1 MRKMGFKFGEGLG
14 KNRQGIVNPIEAHKR
29 VRKVGLGA
37 AGTERTKQSR
47 IHFPTE
53 NDKKE
58 VEDDQTVSFFFQFY
72 SKVKRYTLLT

>member
-58 VEDDQTVSFFFQFY
+58 TEDDQTVSFFSILFKMLIF
-72 SKVKRYTLLT
+72 VLG

>member
-58 VEDDQTVSFFFQFY
+58 AEDDQTVSFFFNFI
-72 SKVKRYTLLT
+72 